1 MIGSVISRNHLFVMR
16 NILKNDFDVD
26 GQVVIWRNH
35 NCDGDFRNHDHDEDD
50 FEK

>member
-1 MIGSVISRNHLFVMR
+1 MKKYL
-16 NILKNDFDVD
+16 DVD

-35 NCDGDFRNHDHDEDD
+35 NCDRDFRNHNHDEEDFDD